1 MDRNYSLVI
10 QAALITV
17 TLLFLIPEPVWAEQI
32 PEKPDQTAPCMGD
45 RGYQDTWLDH
55 THAFFTQQFCQPAV
69 WFDNFFGDDRA
80 NEEGW
85 PGSSLRI
92 KGTYRLDQE
101 EDDSFRTSIKSS
113 VRLPNVSNRLKLV
126 LTAGGEE
133 EGQFLQADED
143 PISQEVVEGDAGG
156 ETSLALRWHI
166 LRSRKTKVTVGGGAR
181 LESPLVP
188 FIRVRLRHTEPIGDR
203 TQVRLVPTYLAVRDE
218 GVTRSV
224 RLDLE
229 RLLGSKSLV
238 RLSQSVKR
246 QDNEYESVGHR
257 WGTELSLLTRLTKK
271 RALSLEV
278 GQEGITRPSTITTTY
293 RIGTR
298 YRVQFHRPWLYYEI
312 EPEVYWP
319 RDEIDGS
326 YKRVYAIS
334 FRLEINFIS

>member
-1 MDRNYSLVI
+1 M
-10 QAALITV
+10 
-17 TLLFLIPEPVWAEQI
+17 
-32 PEKPDQTAPCMGD
+32 
-45 RGYQDTWLDH
+45 
-55 THAFFTQQFCQPAV
+55 
-69 WFDNFFGDDRA
+69 
-80 NEEGW
+80 
-85 PGSSLRI
+85 
-92 KGTYRLDQE
+92 
-101 EDDSFRTSIKSS
+101 
-113 VRLPNVSNRLKLV
+113 
-126 LTAGGEE
+126 
-133 EGQFLQADED
+133 
-143 PISQEVVEGDAGG
+143 
-156 ETSLALRWHI
+156 
-166 LRSRKTKVTVGGGAR
+166 
-181 LESPLVP
+181 
-188 FIRVRLRHTEPIGDR
+188 
-203 TQVRLVPTYLAVRDE
+203 PTYLAVRDE
-218 GVTRSV
+218 GATRSV

-271 RALSLEV
+271 RALSLEI